1 VDEAVKMIPAQGS
14 TRIQETIERLIGL
27 DTATNK
33 PDDMK

>member
-1 VDEAVKMIPAQGS
+1 MIPAQGS

-27 DTATNK
+27 GTATNK